1 MNFEIPKAIRV
12 IVAAMS
18 HLLHCNL
25 LLILVIEETLNFSE
39 RLIKIKM

>member
-25 LLILVIEETLNFSE
+25 LLILVIEGNTQFQ
-39 RLIKIKM
+39 